1 MVRRLERFEGS
12 NLTLRQSRKKELSRR
27 DNITAVKDGNIT
39 RFPPCRVAFLRA
51 KGLKN
56 SHFYAL
62 IVRAKENDKPGF
74 VEMLRDLEL

>member
-1 MVRRLERFEGS
+1 MRYAQFGGEY
-12 NLTLRQSRKKELSRR
+12 NITLRQRRKIELYRR

-56 SHFYAL
+56 SHFYA
-62 IVRAKENDKPGF
+62 IIIREKENDKLGF
-74 VEMLRDLEL
+74 VYMLRDLEL